1 MRALWLL
8 LLLVPQ
14 VAFADGGA
22 ILARQT
28 VNDLDVTIF
37 AAPLPLRAGPVD
49 VSVLVQD
56 AKTAKPILDGR
67 VEIAW
72 SPSASSSPA
81 WMPPCCSMDQ
91 ATDRIPATR
100 AHSQNKLIY
109 SAIVPIKSSGPSEF
123 IVRVNVGDREALLS
137 TDVTV
142 GPPRSP
148 MLAYW
153 PWLALPP
160 FAIAGFS
167 LHQRLSRRRR

>member
-1 MRALWLL
+1 MRALALF
-8 LLLVPQ
+8 LLLVPGL
-14 VAFADGGA
+14 AFADGGA

-28 VNDLDVTIF
+28 VNDLDITIF

-56 AKTAKPILDGR
+56 PKTARPLLDAR

-72 SPSASSSPA
+72 SPSDSSSPA

-109 SAIVPIKSSGPSEF
+109 SALVPIKSSGPSEL
-123 IVRVNVGDREALLS
+123 IIRVHAGEREALLS

-148 MLAYW
+148 ALAYW

-160 FAIAGFS
+160 FAVAGFAV
-167 LHQRLSRRRR
+167 HQHLSRRRR

>member
-8 LLLVPQ
+8 LLLVPHL
-14 VAFADGGA
+14 AFADGGA
-22 ILARQT
+22 ILTRQT
-28 VNDLDVTIF
+28 INDLDVTVF

-56 AKTAKPILDGR
+56 AKTTKPLLDAQ

-72 SPSASSSPA
+72 SPSDSSSPA

-91 ATDRIPATR
+91 STDRIPATR

-109 SAIVPIKSSGPSEF
+109 SSLVPIKSSGPSEL
-123 IVRVNVGDREALLS
+123 IIRVKSGDREALLS

-148 MLAYW
+148 ALAYW
-153 PWLALPP
+153 PWLAFPP
-160 FAIAGFS
+160 FAIAGFAV
-167 LHQRLSRRRR
+167 HQHLSRRRR